1 MSPKTKLQIEG
12 FLLVLISALV
22 RPFRGKAEEIVKN
35 PRTVAVA
42 NFTTNIGDMIMTTP
56 VFHAIKTAYP
66 GCRVVVIG
74 AGKSRDVLAG
84 NSDVDEYIQAKDVWS
99 ALGKLSALK
108 PDMGV
113 AMNPSPHEIA
123 LLYLSGAKGV
133 SVFLH
138 EAFLSRAFRALSSL
152 VLNVPYKPG
161 LYVPA
166 QYLKLLEVLGIKSTD
181 TTKHLAVSGEAVSK
195 VKEDL
200 KKAGVN
206 PDAPFAVF
214 APGAGQAY
222 REWETARFAEVARYA
237 RDAYGAG
244 IVVAGGPGDKKLAKH
259 FTGALNNSSAGIPVF
274 DGTSQTIE
282 ELKALISLAHVVV
295 SNDSGIAYIA
305 EAFNVPAVI
314 IVGISDVN
322 EHPKGSPL
330 ARVVAPAVQTVVV
343 RSLVSNVDEVN
354 MESARRMLDA
364 IPVQRVVKEFE
375 VAWKSKT

>member
-12 FLLVLISALV
+12 FLLVLLSALV
-22 RPFRGKAEEIVKN
+22 RPFRGKAETAVQN
-35 PRTVAVA
+35 PRTAAVA

-56 VFHAIKTAYP
+56 VFRAIKVTYP
-66 GCRVVVIG
+66 DCRVVVIG

-113 AMNPSPHEIA
+113 AVNPSPHEIA
-123 LLYLSGAKGV
+123 LLYLSGAKGI

-138 EAFLSRAFRALSSL
+138 STFLSRAFRALSSL
-152 VLNVPYKPG
+152 VMNVPYKSG
-161 LYVPA
+161 VYVSA
-166 QYLKLLEVLGIKSTD
+166 QYLKLLDPLGIKATD
-181 TTKHLAVSGEAVSK
+181 TAKHLAVSAEAVSK

-200 KKAGVN
+200 KKTGIGA
-206 PDAPFAVF
+206 DAPFAVF

-244 IVVAGGPGDKKLAKH
+244 IAIAGGPGDKKLAKH
-259 FTGALNNSSAGIPVF
+259 FSGALVGIPVF
-274 DGTSQTIE
+274 DGTGQSIE

-305 EAFNVPAVI
+305 EAFSVPAVI

-330 ARVVAPAVQTVVV
+330 AKVVAPTVQTIVVH
-343 RSLVSNVDEVN
+343 SLISNVDTVN
-354 MESARRMLDA
+354 TDSARRMLDA
-364 IPVQRVVKEFE
+364 IPVARVVKEFDA
-375 VAWKSKT
+375 AWKSAA

>member
-1 MSPKTKLQIEG
+1 M
-12 FLLVLISALV
+12 LISALV
-22 RPFRGKAEEIVKN
+22 RPFRGKAETAVKN
-35 PRTVAVA
+35 PHTVAVA

-66 GCRVVVIG
+66 ECRVVVIG

-108 PDMGV
+108 PDLGI

-161 LYVPA
+161 VYVPA
-166 QYLKLLEVLGIKSTD
+166 QYLKLLEPLGIKATD
-181 TTKHLAVSGEAVSK
+181 TRKYLSVSDEAVSK

-206 PDAPFAVF
+206 PDVPFAVF
-214 APGAGQAY
+214 APGAGQTY

-259 FTGALNNSSAGIPVF
+259 FIGALNNSSSSIPVF

-305 EAFNVPAVI
+305 EAFEVPAVI
-314 IVGISDVN
+314 VVGISDVN

-330 ARVVAPAVQTVVV
+330 AKVVAPAVQTTVV

-364 IPVQRVVKEFE
+364 IPVARVVKEFD
-375 VAWKSKT
+375 VAWKTSVS

>member
-12 FLLVLISALV
+12 FLLVLLSALV
-22 RPFRGKAEEIVKN
+22 RPFRGKAEVVVQN
-35 PRTVAVA
+35 PSTVAVA

-66 GCRVVVIG
+66 DCRVVVIG
-74 AGKSRDVLAG
+74 AGKSKDVLLG
-84 NSDVDEYIQAKDVWS
+84 NTDVDEYIHATDVWT
-99 ALGKLSALK
+99 ALGKLSSLK
-108 PDMGV
+108 PDLGV
-113 AMNPSPHEIA
+113 SMNPSPHEIA
-123 LLYLSGAKGV
+123 LLYLSGAKGI

-152 VLNVPYKPG
+152 VMNVPYKPG
-161 LYVPA
+161 AYVPS
-166 QYLKLLEVLGIKSTD
+166 QYLKLVEVLGIKSTD
-181 TTKHLAVSGEAVSK
+181 TAKHLSVSAGAISK
-195 VKEDL
+195 VKDDL

-214 APGAGQAY
+214 APGAGQVY

-244 IVVAGGPGDKKLAKH
+244 VVVAGGPGDKKLAKH
-259 FTGALNNSSAGIPVF
+259 FIGTLAGIPVF

-305 EAFNVPAVI
+305 EAFEVPAII

-330 ARVVAPAVQTVVV
+330 ARVVAPAVQTIVVH
-343 RSLVSNVDEVN
+343 SLVSNVDEVN
-354 MESARRMLDA
+354 VESARRMLDA
-364 IPVQRVVKEFE
+364 IPVARVVKEFDA
-375 VAWKSKT
+375 AWKTPKA